1 MDNFDLRNY
10 LIEQKKRELTEDQ
23 EELLNEIMTNPEI
36 VLVDERW
43 FQGFT
48 NTLLDDLRK
57 MKVMPKDDFPLWSK
71 IKKKFDSRGTELLD
85 KFRRYTKQQQRDAED
100 GVEPLKQRDYRTGAL
115 VPAYTNPFAKEKAIA
130 ENKK

>member
-36 VLVDERW
+36 VLVDASW

-48 NTLLDDLRK
+48 DTLLDDLKK
-57 MKVMPKDDFPLWSK
+57 MKVIPKGDFDLWAK

-100 GVEPLKQRDYRTGAL
+100 GVEPMKRRDYKTGA
-115 VPAYTNPFAKEKAIA
+115 
-130 ENKK
+130 